1 MTYATYPSLK
11 GRTVFISGGAS
22 GLGEEFVRQF
32 AAQGA
37 RVGFIDIDEE
47 KGAALLAELG
57 DSARFIRCDVRE
69 ISHLEAAISQIAA
82 ELGPITV
89 LVNNAANDMRHT
101 LSELD
106 VDQWDNRQAVNV
118 RHHAFAARAVAP
130 MMDEAGGGS
139 IINLGS
145 ISAHI
150 DLPDLVG
157 YITAKAGIEG
167 LTRALARDLG
177 PRHIRVNCVIPGWVM
192 TQRQLSTWVTPEA
205 IAHIEAS
212 QCLTEKLYPED
223 VARMVLWLG
232 ADDSAKCTAQKWV
245 VDGGWL

>member
-1 MTYATYPSLK
+1 MTYATYPSLA

-32 AAQGA
+32 VAQGA
-37 RVGFIDIDEE
+37 RVGFIDVDEE
-47 KGAALLAELG
+47 RGEALLADLG
-57 DSARFIRCDVRE
+57 DAARFIQCDVRE
-69 ISHLEAAISQIAA
+69 IPQLEAAITHVAA

-89 LVNNAANDMRHT
+89 LINNAAHDMRHT
-101 LSELD
+101 LADLD
-106 VDQWDNRQAVNV
+106 VEEWDDRQAVNL
-118 RHHAFAARAVAP
+118 RHHVFGARAVAS

-177 PRHIRVNCVIPGWVM
+177 PQRIRVNCVIPGWVM
-192 TQRQLSTWVTPEA
+192 TQRQLEQWVTPEA
-205 IAHIEAS
+205 TAHIEAS
-212 QCLTEKLYPED
+212 QCLTEKLFPED
-223 VARMVLWLG
+223 VARMVLWLA
-232 ADDSAKCTAQKWV
+232 ADDSSRCTAQNWV